1 MRRVLHGVDT
11 VSEWTGKGLS
21 TFILIVMGLLLFEIT
36 LRYVFNA
43 PTIWVHETSQH
54 LFGAYS
60 VLAGAYVLFKRQHI
74 SVDVIYRHFS
84 PRTRAILDLV
94 TSIMF
99 FLFVGTILVYGV
111 QMALHSIELRET
123 SISPWHPPVYPVKCL
138 VPLGAFLILLQG
150 LAHFIRALS
159 MAVRGRELA

>member
-1 MRRVLHGVDT
+1 MKYVLNGVNT

-21 TFILIVMGLLLFEIT
+21 IIVLIIIGLLLGEIT

-74 SVDVIYRHFS
+74 TVDVIYRRFS

-99 FLFVGTILVYGV
+99 FLFVGAMLVYGV
-111 QMALHSIELRET
+111 QMALYSIELRQT
-123 SISPWHPPVYPVKCL
+123 SISPWHPPVYPLKCL
-138 VPLGAFLILLQG
+138 LPLGAFLILLQG